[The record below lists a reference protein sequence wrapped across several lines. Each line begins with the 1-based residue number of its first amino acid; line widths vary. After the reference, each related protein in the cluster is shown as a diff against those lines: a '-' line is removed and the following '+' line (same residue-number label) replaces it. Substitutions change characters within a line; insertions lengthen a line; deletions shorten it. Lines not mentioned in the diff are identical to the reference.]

1 MLLAHFSKPENKW
14 SKIAAYQHYINL
26 IRKDF
31 QWYSEVSSRVTR
43 KAIDDLDN
51 AFIHFFRR
59 LKLKQKA
66 GFPRFKKKDVIRS
79 GHVTARPKMR
89 IRAESDCGFIHSF
102 CVDGVN
108 KPENHRFY
116 RFS

>member
-14 SKIAAYQHYINL
+14 SKIAAYQHYINV
-26 IRKDF
+26 IRKEF

-43 KAIDDLDN
+43 NAIDDLDN

-79 GHVTARPKMR
+79 GQGVLRRGRRKGRVSGCAGRAGLACGRTCPRAR
-89 IRAESDCGFIHSF
+89 S
-102 CVDGVN
+102 
-108 KPENHRFY
+108 
-116 RFS
+116 